1 MSASLAEVILAHIN
15 VENRDIFT
23 AIPATILD
31 VGKLN
36 KNLLTVQP
44 ALDVVESDGVTFSI
58 PPIPDVPIQWPAG
71 GGAVMTFPLAVGDD
85 VLLIFSMRSIGE
97 FQLSNSGNVQP
108 FLKRHHAIEDCYV
121 IPSIFRNPNQPSPNT
136 DDVEIKY
143 NEGSFKIAK
152 DGTVKFITTS
162 TFSVTN
168 DMFELIA
175 ELISTL
181 TEISNTTVN
190 TVFGVSPLNNKVAI
204 QALIA
209 NLETFEET

>member
-1 MSASLAEVILAHIN
+1 MSTSLAEVILAHIN

-36 KNLLTVQP
+36 QNLLTVQP

-136 DDVEIKY
+136 DDVEIKF
-143 NEGSFKIAK
+143 NDGKFRITK
-152 DGTVKFITTS
+152 DSTVQFDVAEF
-162 TFSVTN
+162 FSVTN
-168 DMFELIA
+168 NTGELID
-175 ELISTL
+175 LLVQTL
-181 TEISNTTVN
+181 TEISNATVN
-190 TVFGVSPLNNKVAI
+190 TMLGPQPLINKAAI
-204 QALIA
+204 QLIIA
-209 NLETFEET
+209 DVESFKE